1 MPFEPTDEPG
11 FDDEIADDA
20 LDDEAAVDQLPA
32 EGTLAERAGLGLD
45 LPEADALDQLREEPF
60 EDDEPD

>member
-11 FDDEIADDA
+11 FDDELEVE

-32 EGTLAERAGLGLD
+32 EGALAEHAGLGLD

-60 EDDEPD
+60 EDDEQD